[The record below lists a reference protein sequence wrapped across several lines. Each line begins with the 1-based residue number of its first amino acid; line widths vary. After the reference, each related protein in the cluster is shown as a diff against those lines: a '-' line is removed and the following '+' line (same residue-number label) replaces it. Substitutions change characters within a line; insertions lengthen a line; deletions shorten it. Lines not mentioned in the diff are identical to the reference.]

1 MFLRSLTMRGFK
13 SFADKTTL
21 EFTPG
26 ISVVVGPNGS
36 GKSNIV
42 DAIAW
47 VLGEQGPRSLR
58 GGQMADVIFAGSPA
72 RPALGMAEVRM
83 VIDNSAGLIPVPA
96 SEIEISRTVYR
107 SGESEYRLG
116 GRPCRLLDIQE
127 LLSDTG
133 IGRALHTIIGQGQL
147 DAVLQA
153 RPEER
158 RQFVEEAA
166 GIAKHRRRRER
177 AERKL
182 AGLEQDLL
190 RLQDVLGELRRQLKP
205 LKQQAELARRHE
217 DLSTEAGEIAVK
229 LAAARLRELHQ
240 ERGRRGPAWERAEA
254 RQAQARARMAE
265 LDAEIAAQEQQRI
278 RGEGA
283 RRSAEEIHG
292 AAVETKS
299 RAEEGLRAAI
309 RAEAG
314 ARERLAAATNR
325 SGRLFALEEEL
336 ERTRAAVHEVEGTLE
351 RRQEELEGA
360 EQAFTRAERDRA
372 EADIERRRIAEEAAV
387 RRAEAEALARALA
400 GHQGELERLDAE
412 LRDLRA
418 QVAAADARATELG
431 SEVER
436 LDAVETPLAKEQA
449 ALERERSELSGAVSD
464 LKAEE
469 KGLLARQEV
478 VDARRA
484 ELAESPGARFAGRDA
499 GRAIGVLR
507 ELIDAPVDLRPAVVA
522 ALGQFADA
530 VVYGTEAE
538 ELAAA
543 SAGAGQGLTLVTDA
557 DHGHPAPVR
566 IPGERA
572 LLDAVRPDPRVGA
585 LTARLLGDVYLVG
598 NLAEAAAKHRTHPQA
613 RFVTPDGA
621 VVAPSFVRTSSGL
634 DQRLEGVRRES
645 AAIDREL
652 SAVHRGLREARHRL
666 AQLAAQEDEVRTAL
680 EETDALITAAA
691 EEMVRVRGETTS
703 LRREEH
709 VVFTRRASVEE
720 AAAAARL
727 HIGDAPGSP
736 PPAPP
741 LPPVPEPPIRLR
753 VEVEALRRERGRLEA
768 GVARAR
774 RDIESLAAEDPVSLR
789 AVAQAAERERAAA
802 EERLRETESSL
813 AGAGDALRAAT
824 EAARAAA
831 DDHARANASWRQ
843 EAAALEG
850 LRQEHE
856 EEDRA
861 RHDLERRIREAER
874 LLREGHG
881 ADPDGAVAALTS
893 GDTVEE
899 LQRRGNLV
907 ARRLGL
913 VGRVNLL
920 ATGEL
925 EAVQERHDFLARE
938 MDDVRAAR
946 RDLQQVIVD
955 VDTRVADL
963 FDRAFRDVAREFAG
977 LFQTMFP
984 GGEGR
989 LTLTDPGDLLGSGIE
1004 VEARPGRGKVKRL
1017 SLLSGGERS
1026 LAALAFLF
1034 AIFRAR
1040 PSPFYLMDE
1049 VEAALD
1055 DVNLH
1060 RFLEVVRA
1068 FASDS
1073 QVLVV
1078 THQKRTMETAD
1089 VLYGVSM
1096 ARDGASTVISQRLL
1110 EVAAH

>member
-1 MFLRSLTMRGFK
+1 MRGFK

-58 GGQMADVIFAGSPA
+58 GGQMADVIFAGSPT
-72 RPALGMAEVRM
+72 RPPLGMAEVRM
-83 VIDNSAGLIPVPA
+83 VIDNSAGLIPVPV

-107 SGESEYRLG
+107 SGDSEYRLG

-177 AERKL
+177 AERRL

-217 DLSTEAGEIAVK
+217 DLSAEAADIAIK
-229 LAAARLRELHQ
+229 LGAARLRDLLRELD
-240 ERGRRGPAWERAEA
+240 RRGPGWERARA
-254 RQAQARARMAE
+254 LQAEARARLAE
-265 LDAEIAAQEQQRI
+265 LDAEIARLEQDRI
-278 RGEGA
+278 
-283 RRSAEEIHG
+283 
-292 AAVETKS
+292 
-299 RAEEGLRAAI
+299 RAEEARRRAEDLSGEAVQAKSLAEVGLRAAI
-309 RAEAG
+309 RAEAE
-314 ARERLAAATNR
+314 ARERLAGATNR

-336 ERTRAAVHEVEGTLE
+336 ERTRAALGEVERTLE
-351 RRQEELEGA
+351 RRRGELE
-360 EQAFTRAERDRA
+360 
-372 EADIERRRIAEEAAV
+372 EADQEFERAMRARADAESERRRLTDEAAV
-387 RRAEAEALARALA
+387 RRAEAEAIGRALA
-400 GHQGELERLDAE
+400 GHRAELERLAGE

-418 QVAAADARATELG
+418 RAGAAEARAAELQ

-436 LDAVETPLAKEQA
+436 LDAAETPLAEEQA
-449 ALERERSELSGAVSD
+449 ELEREHSELAGALAD
-464 LKAEE
+464 LEAQE

-484 ELAESPGARFAGRDA
+484 ELAESPGASFARRDH

-507 ELIDAPVDLRPAVVA
+507 DLIDAPVDLKPALVA
-522 ALGQFADA
+522 ALGHFADA
-530 VVYGTEAE
+530 VLYRNDADVI
-538 ELAAA
+538 AAA
-543 SAGAGQGLTLVTDA
+543 SAGSGHGLTLTTEQDL
-557 DHGHPAPVR
+557 DRPAA
-566 IPGERA
+566 IPGERP
-572 LLDAVRPDPRVGA
+572 LLDAVRPDPRVGGLA
-585 LTARLLGDVYLVG
+585 AWLLGDAYLVN
-598 NLAEAAAKHRTHPQA
+598 NLAEAAAKHRVHPHA
-613 RFVTPDGA
+613 RFVTPEGA
-621 VVAPSFVRTSSGL
+621 VIAPSFVRTSSGL
-634 DQRLEGVRRES
+634 DERMDGVRRES
-645 AAIDREL
+645 AAIEREL
-652 SAVHRGLREARHRL
+652 SAVHRQLREGRHRL
-666 AQLAAQEDEVRTAL
+666 TRLADREGEVRGAL
-680 EETDALITAAA
+680 EATDALITGAA
-691 EEMVRVRGETTS
+691 EEMARARAEADS
-703 LRREEH
+703 LRREERLLLA
-709 VVFTRRASVEE
+709 RRVSVE
-720 AAAAARL
+720 AAAAAARSQL
-727 HIGDAPGSP
+727 ADTPGLGSSP
-736 PPAPP
+736 GP
-741 LPPVPEPPIRLR
+741 LPPAPEPPIRLR
-753 VEVEALRRERGRLEA
+753 VEVEALRREQARLDA
-768 GVARAR
+768 GVARAGKEV
-774 RDIESLAAEDPVSLR
+774 ESLASEDPVSLR
-789 AVAQAAERERAAA
+789 EGVLVAERARRAAEDELRDA
-802 EERLRETESSL
+802 EGALAR
-813 AGAGDALRAAT
+813 AGAALRAAT
-824 EAARAAA
+824 GAAREAT
-831 DDHARANASWRQ
+831 DGHAGANASWR
-843 EAAALEG
+843 EAATALED

-856 EEDRA
+856 EKDRA
-861 RHDLERRIREAER
+861 RQELDRRIGEAQR

-881 ADPDGAVAALTS
+881 ADPDEAVAGL
-893 GDTVEE
+893 GDRDTIEE
-899 LQRRGNLV
+899 LQRRGDLV

-938 MDDVRAAR
+938 LDDVRSAR

-955 VDTRVADL
+955 VDARVADL
-963 FDRAFRDVAREFAG
+963 FEQAFQDVAREFSA
-977 LFQTMFP
+977 LFHAMFP

-989 LTLTDPGDLLGSGIE
+989 LTLSDPDDLLGSGIE
-1004 VEARPGRGKVKRL
+1004 VEARPGRGRVKRL

-1068 FASDS
+1068 FAQDS

-1096 ARDGASTVISQRLL
+1096 GRDGASTVISQRLL
-1110 EVAAH
+1110 EVAAR

>member
-1 MFLRSLTMRGFK
+1 MRGFK

-58 GGQMADVIFAGSPA
+58 GGQMADVIFAGSPT
-72 RPALGMAEVRM
+72 RPALGMAEVWM

-107 SGESEYRLG
+107 AGESEYRLG

-182 AGLEQDLL
+182 VGLEQDLL
-190 RLQDVLGELRRQLKP
+190 RLQDVLTELRRQLKP

-217 DLSTEAGEIAVK
+217 DLNTEAAELAIK
-229 LAAARLRELHQ
+229 LAAARLRDLLREL
-240 ERGRRGPAWERAEA
+240 ERRGPAWKRAEA
-254 RQAQARARMAE
+254 LQAEARARLTE
-265 LDAEIAAQEQQRI
+265 LDAEIARKEAEWKR
-278 RGEGA
+278 
-283 RRSAEEIHG
+283 AEEARMGAEELNG
-292 AAVETKS
+292 AAVEAKS

-309 RAEAG
+309 RAEAE
-314 ARERLAAATNR
+314 ARERLAGATNR
-325 SGRLFALEEEL
+325 SGRLFAVEEEL
-336 ERTRAAVHEVEGTLE
+336 DRTRAALREVEATLE
-351 RRQEELEGA
+351 RRQEELEETEHEFRGA
-360 EQAFTRAERDRA
+360 TRARA
-372 EADIERRRIAEEAAV
+372 DAESERRRLTEELAV
-387 RRAEAEALARALA
+387 RRAQAEALGRALA
-400 GHQGELERLDAE
+400 GHQAEMTRLDAE
-412 LRDLRA
+412 LRDLLA
-418 QVAAADARATELG
+418 SVDAAEARAAEME

-436 LDAVETPLAKEQA
+436 LDAVETPLAGEQT
-449 ALERERSELSGAVSD
+449 ALERERSELTRAVVD
-464 LKAEE
+464 LEARE

-484 ELAESPGARFAGRDA
+484 ELAESPGVRFAGRDG
-499 GRAIGVLR
+499 GRAIGVLS
-507 ELIDAPVDLRPAVVA
+507 ELIDPPVDLKPALVA

-530 VVYGTEAE
+530 VVYLNEADM
-538 ELAAA
+538 LAAA
-543 SAGAGQGLTLVTDA
+543 SAGSGRGLILVTDR
-557 DHGHPAPVR
+557 DREPQAP
-566 IPGERA
+566 IPGERP
-572 LLDAVRPDPRVGA
+572 LLDAVRPDRRVGA
-585 LTARLLGDVYLVG
+585 LAAWLLGDAYLV
-598 NLAEAAAKHRTHPQA
+598 NNVEEAAAKHRVHPHA

-621 VVAPSFVRTSSGL
+621 VIAPSFVRTSSGL
-634 DQRLEGVRRES
+634 DERLDGVRRES
-645 AAIDREL
+645 AAIERDL
-652 SAVHRGLREARHRL
+652 SAVHRRIREARQRL
-666 AQLAAQEDEVRTAL
+666 TQLATREEEVRGAL
-680 EETDALITAAA
+680 EAADGLITAAA
-691 EEMVRVRGETTS
+691 EEMARARAEADS
-703 LRREEH
+703 LRREQQLLGA
-709 VVFTRRASVEE
+709 RRASVD
-720 AAAAARL
+720 AAATAARSQL
-727 HIGDAPGSP
+727 GDTPVSAAAP
-736 PPAPP
+736 AP
-741 LPPVPEPPIRLR
+741 LPPAPEPPIRLR
-753 VEVEALRRERGRLEA
+753 VEVEALRRERARLEA
-768 GVARAR
+768 GVARAER
-774 RDIESLAAEDPVSLR
+774 EIESLAAENPASLR
-789 AVAQAAERERAAA
+789 QVAQTAERERKRT
-802 EERLRETESSL
+802 EDELREAEGNLGT
-813 AGAGDALRAAT
+813 AGAALRVATGAAR
-824 EAARAAA
+824 EAA
-831 DDHARANASWRQ
+831 DGHAGANASWRESAATL
-843 EAAALEG
+843 EA

-856 EEDRA
+856 DEDRA
-861 RHDLERRIREAER
+861 RHELDRRIREAQR
-874 LLREGHG
+874 LLREGHS
-881 ADPDGAVAALTS
+881 ADPDAAVAGLAE

-899 LQRRGNLV
+899 LHRRCDLV

-946 RDLQQVIVD
+946 RDLQQVIVE
-955 VDTRVADL
+955 VDARVADL
-963 FDRAFRDVAREFAG
+963 FDRAFHDVAREFAS
-977 LFQTMFP
+977 LFVTMFP

-989 LTLTDPGDLLGSGIE
+989 LTLTDPGDPLGSGIE

-1068 FASDS
+1068 FAADS

-1096 ARDGASTVISQRLL
+1096 GRDGASTVISQRLL
-1110 EVAAH
+1110 EVAVR